1 MVVPCLGNALETI
14 LGHLKAVF
22 PPAAACLA
30 NQGTSSGPGSHLAP
44 SGTGVA
50 ADLLLDED
58 DEDDEG
64 VCPHHM

>member
-1 MVVPCLGNALETI
+1 MVVPCLGSALETI

-22 PPAAACLA
+22 PPVAACLA
-30 NQGTSSGPGSHLAP
+30 NQGASSGPGSHLAP
-44 SGTGVA
+44 SGVA

-64 VCPHHM
+64 VCPLHM